1 MKKLFLLTLALLAAA
16 TAGARIHI
24 EGYRQ
29 SDIAPAGPKD
39 DGTRGGSPS
48 PENR

>member
-16 TAGARIHI
+16 TAGAHI
-24 EGYRQ
+24 DLEGYRQ
-29 SDIAPAGPKD
+29 ATSPPAGPKD